1 MRLTQDI
8 YGCSISI
15 NKKVGTYTGSF
26 DWKGKGKRS
35 HEKESFCYNTDALHG
50 ADHDACCGVGGR
62 YCRNKISI

>member
-1 MRLTQDI
+1 MRFTQDI

-15 NKKVGTYTGSF
+15 NKKVGNYTSSF

-50 ADHDACCGVGGR
+50 ADHDACRGVGGR
-62 YCRNKISI
+62 

>member
-50 ADHDACCGVGGR
+50 ADYDACCGVGERGR
-62 YCRNKISI
+62 IF